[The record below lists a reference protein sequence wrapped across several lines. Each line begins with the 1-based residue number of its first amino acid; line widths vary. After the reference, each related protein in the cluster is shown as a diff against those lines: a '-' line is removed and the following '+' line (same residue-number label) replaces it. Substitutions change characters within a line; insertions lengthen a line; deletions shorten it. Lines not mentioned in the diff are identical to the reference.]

1 MNEPPQMLSSW
12 IQVDIPPNSE
22 KRKEEGLLKQF
33 FLVTCA
39 PVLQFSCEVAPGV
52 RGPTAVGVRGVEAE
66 ADGRDRGM
74 GQPQGQQV
82 RQLNLIGFA
91 YLPLSLSFSLFFA
104 LFRSQILAAFEGAG
118 PGAHL
123 CSGRRRRRR
132 RRRRRGSV
140 SDNAFSGHLCSLS
153 PILARRCC
161 L

>member
-82 RQLNLIGFA
+82 SQLD
-91 YLPLSLSFSLFFA
+91 LSDGDDVLL
-104 LFRSQILAAFEGAG
+104 
-118 PGAHL
+118 
-123 CSGRRRRRR
+123 
-132 RRRRRGSV
+132 
-140 SDNAFSGHLCSLS
+140 LS
-153 PILARRCC
+153 PTLYPSSASWRRSWQPARP
-161 L
+161 